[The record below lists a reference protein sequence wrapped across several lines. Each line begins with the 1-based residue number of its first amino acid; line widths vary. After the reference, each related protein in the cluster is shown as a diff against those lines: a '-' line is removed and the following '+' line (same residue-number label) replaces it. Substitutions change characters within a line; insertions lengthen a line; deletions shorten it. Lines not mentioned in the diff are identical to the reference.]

1 MKDFSLSWVD
11 CAVVV
16 LLFVG
21 LWRGRRRGM
30 SEELLDIIKW
40 ALIVVLAGL
49 GYQPI
54 AQLLLSFTS
63 VFGPLSMYVTTY
75 MALALIITIIFSII
89 RKHAGAKLTGSDAF
103 GSAEYYLGMLAGLF
117 RYACIMIVGM
127 SFLHAPLYTA
137 EQVKAKIKYQ
147 EDNFGTTFFPS
158 VPEFQRQVFKA
169 SMAGKFV
176 DEYLQI
182 VLIVPTAGGGGE
194 DLPGKDHRHPAGSV
208 QRLPPPRCRCRTA
221 THQRQPAPRQS
232 G

>member
-75 MALALIITIIFSII
+75 MALALIITIIFSID
-89 RKHAGAKLTGSDAF
+89 RKSTRLNSSHGGISRMPS
-103 GSAEYYLGMLAGLF
+103 SA
-117 RYACIMIVGM
+117 
-127 SFLHAPLYTA
+127 
-137 EQVKAKIKYQ
+137 
-147 EDNFGTTFFPS
+147 
-158 VPEFQRQVFKA
+158 
-169 SMAGKFV
+169 
-176 DEYLQI
+176 
-182 VLIVPTAGGGGE
+182 
-194 DLPGKDHRHPAGSV
+194 
-208 QRLPPPRCRCRTA
+208 
-221 THQRQPAPRQS
+221 
-232 G
+232 

>member
-11 CAVVV
+11 FAVVL

-21 LWRGRRRGM
+21 LWRGRKRGM

-40 ALIVVLAGL
+40 ALIVVLAGI
-49 GYQPI
+49 GYQPV

-63 VFGPLSMYVTTY
+63 VFGLLSMYVATY

-89 RKHAGAKLTGSDAF
+89 RKQVGAKLIGSDAF

-137 EQVKAKIKYQ
+137 EQVKAKTKYQ
-147 EDNFGTTFFPS
+147 EDNFGTTFFLT
-158 VPEFQRQVFKA
+158 VPELQRQVFKT
-169 SMAGKFV
+169 SLAGKFV

-182 VLIVPTAGGGGE
+182 VLITPTAGGGGGS
-194 DLPGKDHRHPAGSV
+194 LAGDDNVARARERSV
-208 QRLPPPRCRCRTA
+208 NNLIDRR
-221 THQRQPAPRQS
+221 
-232 G
+232 